1 MPKKIRLRSVSARAR
16 LAEPPTAWLEVLSVS
31 SRGGAGAGAGEGE
44 PSAPE
49 LAGPAAPYL
58 NRELS
63 WLEFNQR
70 VLDEALDSNTPLLER
85 VKFFAIT
92 HSNLDE
98 FFEVRVAGL
107 KQQIESDV
115 VERSPDGLTASEAL
129 RAVEQRVRRLVDQAY
144 TCWRDQLVPQLA
156 VHGIRFHDLNRLTEA
171 DRVWL
176 ADYYRRQVHPVLTP
190 QAIDP
195 SHPFPQIANKT
206 LNLITRVT
214 LEQNGQ
220 TRSRLAIVQVPR
232 GLPRLV
238 RLPRTNG
245 QMDFVFLADL
255 IGTYLLELFPGTRLA
270 GWWAFRVTRNSELY
284 LDEEEITNLLQ
295 AVEKELHN
303 RRTGD
308 AVRLEI
314 DSDMPPE
321 IRGELREQLGL
332 ADTDLYLIDGPLNPT
347 RLLAIC
353 EGDHSPELRDEP
365 FIAPIGASLHGVEDL
380 FAAIRR
386 RDHLLH
392 HPYESF
398 ESVVDFLE
406 QAAADPKVLA
416 IKQTLYRT
424 GGDHRIVGALM
435 NAAKAGKQVTA
446 VVELK
451 ARFDEANNIKWARAL
466 EDAGVHVVW
475 GLVGYKIHCKVALV
489 VRADEDGIRRYVHL
503 GTGNYNPSNA
513 RLYTDVS
520 LLTCQPAFGEDATDL
535 FNLLTG
541 ICRFQGMRR
550 LLVAPYE
557 IHSRL
562 LQLIERETQHARDG
576 LPARIVAKMNALVDG
591 EIIDALYRANRAG
604 VKIDLIVRGICCL
617 RPGVPG
623 QSENITVRSVVDR
636 FLEHSRIWRF
646 DNAHQPEAY
655 VASADWMPR
664 SFNRRIE
671 VAFPIED
678 GSLKHRL
685 IDEITALTL
694 QDNVK
699 ARILQPDGTY
709 FIPVRPKGVP
719 AHRSQL
725 EFIALARQVNAP
737 TFRNQRLSNSPGT
750 PAKLTPGRRP
760 IAVT

>member
-1 MPKKIRLRSVSARAR
+1 MIGARAMPKKIRLRSAAART
-16 LAEPPTAWLEVLSVS
+16 LVTEVPPAELVTAPGFTTGIE
-31 SRGGAGAGAGEGE
+31 AN
-44 PSAPE
+44 
-49 LAGPAAPYL
+49 PASPYL

-70 VLDEALDSNTPLLER
+70 VLDEALDPNTPLLER

-115 VERSPDGLTASEAL
+115 VERSPDGLTASETL

-144 TCWRDQLVPQLA
+144 SCWREQLVPQLA
-156 VHGIRFHDLNRLTEA
+156 QHGIRFHAPNQLSET
-171 DRVWL
+171 DRAWIE
-176 ADYYRRQVHPVLTP
+176 DYYHRQVHPVLTP

-206 LNLITRVT
+206 LNLIARAT
-214 LEQNGQ
+214 LEQNGH
-220 TRSRLAIVQVPR
+220 TRTRLVIVQVPR

-238 RLPRTNG
+238 KLPRTNG
-245 QMDFVFLADL
+245 AMEYVFLGDL
-255 IGTYLLELFPGTRLA
+255 IGLHLLELFPGTRID

-308 AVRLEI
+308 AVRLEL
-314 DSDMPPE
+314 DRDMPPE
-321 IRGELREQLGL
+321 IRGELQTRLGL
-332 ADTDLYLIDGPLNPT
+332 AEEDLYLIGGPLNPT

-365 FIAPIGASLHGVEDL
+365 FIAPTVASLQGVEDL

-386 RDHLLH
+386 QDHLLH

-424 GGDHRIVGALM
+424 GGDPRIVGALM

-451 ARFDEANNIKWARAL
+451 ARFDEANNIKWARAM

-475 GLVGYKIHCKVALV
+475 GLVGYKIHCKIALV

-513 RLYTDVS
+513 RLYTDIS

-562 LQLIERETQHARDG
+562 LHLIERETQHARDG

-591 EIIDALYRANRAG
+591 EVIDALYRASRAG
-604 VKIDLIVRGICCL
+604 VKVDLIVRGICCL

-623 QSENITVRSVVDR
+623 QSENISVRSVIDR

-646 DNAHQPEAY
+646 DNAHQPEIF

-671 VAFPIED
+671 VGFPIED
-678 GSLKHRL
+678 GTLKHRL

-694 QDNVK
+694 NDNVK

-709 FIPVRPKGVP
+709 LIPPRAKGIP
-719 AHRSQL
+719 AHRSQV
-725 EFIALARQVNAP
+725 EFIALARQSTVPGVRRQNS
-737 TFRNQRLSNSPGT
+737 SNGRAASV
-750 PAKLTPGRRP
+750 KLTPGRRP
-760 IAVT
+760 NLGK